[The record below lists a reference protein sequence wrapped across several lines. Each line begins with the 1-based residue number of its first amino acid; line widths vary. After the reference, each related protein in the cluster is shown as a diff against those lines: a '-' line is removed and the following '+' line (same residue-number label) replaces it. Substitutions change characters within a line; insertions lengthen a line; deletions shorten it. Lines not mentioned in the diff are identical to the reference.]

1 MLAFTRRAQQD
12 AGQSNQSGAA
22 AVTEQTE
29 IPETGTPDIAAECLG
44 VKVPA
49 SRFLH
54 DKRIERINAAQYEG
68 LEMAGALHV
77 VRPDDVVLEIGAGI
91 GLVGAVIAANA
102 RPQAVHSYEANPE
115 LIPAIEALYA
125 ANDLGDRISVT
136 NAVLVS
142 APERPETMTFHIHNS
157 YLGSSL
163 IEPEGRDTRAV
174 QVPTESFSEV
184 CARLKPT
191 VLVMDIE
198 GGEQEILRHADLSG
212 FRAMVLEFHPQAY
225 GVGGMRECKN
235 ILRDAGFD
243 RIAEKSVRT
252 VWTCERSELGDV
264 EAES

>member
-1 MLAFTRRAQQD
+1 MAATANN
-12 AGQSNQSGAA
+12 AGRPM
-22 AVTEQTE
+22 TEQIDPSE
-29 IPETGTPDIAAECLG
+29 IVAECHG

-49 SRFLH
+49 SPFLH
-54 DKRIERINAAQYEG
+54 ERRIERINAAQYEG
-68 LEMAGALHV
+68 LEMDGALHV

-91 GLVGAVIAANA
+91 GLVGAVIAAKA
-102 RPQAVHSYEANPE
+102 RPRAVHSYEANPE

-125 ANDLGDRISVT
+125 VNGLDNIAVR

-142 APERPETMTFHIHNS
+142 APERPETMTFHLHSS

-163 IEPEGRDTRAV
+163 IEPERRKSRAV
-174 QVPTESFSEV
+174 AVPTESFAEV
-184 CARLKPT
+184 CARVKPT

-212 FRAMVLEFHPQAY
+212 FRAMVLEFHPKAY

-235 ILRDAGFD
+235 ILRDAGFE

-252 VWTCERSELGDV
+252 VWTCERS
-264 EAES
+264 AESGAEDAG

>member
-1 MLAFTRRAQQD
+1 M
-12 AGQSNQSGAA
+12 
-22 AVTEQTE
+22 TEQTDLSE
-29 IPETGTPDIAAECLG
+29 IAAECHG

-54 DKRIERINAAQYEG
+54 EKRIARINAAQYEG

-102 RPQAVHSYEANPE
+102 KPQAVQSYEANPE

-125 ANDLGDRISVT
+125 ANGLQDRISVR

-142 APERPETMTFHIHNS
+142 APERPDSVTFHVHSS

-163 IEPEGRDTRAV
+163 IEPTGRKSTAV
-174 QVPTESFSEV
+174 EVPTESFSEV
-184 CARLKPT
+184 CDRLRPT

-198 GGEQEILRHADLSG
+198 GGELDILRHADLSG
-212 FRAMVLEFHPQAY
+212 FRAMVLEFLPKAY
-225 GVGGMRECKN
+225 GIGGMRECKN
-235 ILRDAGFD
+235 ILRAAGFE

-252 VWTCERSELGDV
+252 VWTCERSEQS
-264 EAES
+264 EAEDAGE